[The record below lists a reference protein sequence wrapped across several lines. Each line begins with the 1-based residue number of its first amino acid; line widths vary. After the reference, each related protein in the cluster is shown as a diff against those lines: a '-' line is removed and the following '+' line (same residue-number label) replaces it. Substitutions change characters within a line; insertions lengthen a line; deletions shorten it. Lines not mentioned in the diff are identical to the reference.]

1 MTNLAYLSLGSN
13 LGEREENL
21 RDAIARIKTQGRV
34 ESVSSFYET
43 EPVDFTDQAWFLNCA
58 VGLETSET
66 PEQLMKQ
73 ILRIE
78 REMGRR
84 RLQKK
89 GPRIIDLDILLFGD
103 QIIDTPEL
111 TVPHPAMH
119 RRRFAL
125 QPLAE
130 IAPAARHPVFNKTVA
145 ELLAALP
152 AGQDVRK
159 M

>member
-1 MTNLAYLSLGSN
+1 MAVEHGFVLLDRNFRMTNLAYLSLGSN
-13 LGEREENL
+13 VGAREENL
-21 RDAIARIKTQGRV
+21 RDAIARLEGAGRV
-34 ESVSSFYET
+34 ISVSSFYET

-89 GPRIIDLDILLFGD
+89 G
-103 QIIDTPEL
+103 
-111 TVPHPAMH
+111 
-119 RRRFAL
+119 
-125 QPLAE
+125 
-130 IAPAARHPVFNKTVA
+130 
-145 ELLAALP
+145 
-152 AGQDVRK
+152 
-159 M
+159 